1 MSAAH
6 ETKDVQDQSTAL
18 SRKRVLIIFVALALA
33 LFITCLDQTSVA
45 TSMAKIGEDL
55 DAVSS
60 IAWVCDLISTD
71 TNSRIHAGILSIG

>member
-1 MSAAH
+1 MSAAQ
-6 ETKDVQDQSTAL
+6 ELKDAQDQSTAL

-45 TSMAKIGEDL
+45 TSMPRIGEDL

-60 IAWVCDLISTD
+60 IAWVCGLITID
-71 TNSRIHAGILSIG
+71 